1 MATEVYRVGLGLSDE
16 IDWYFSESGYPSLS
30 ELRSTMAQT
39 IDDIIEQQW
48 QEIEK
53 ISDEINLLQIRRKV
67 IEKYVR
73 FLYERREEMNKD
85 TIHALYDGEDQI

>member
-1 MATEVYRVGLGLSDE
+1 MAAQFFRVGLGLSDE
-16 IDWYFSESGYPSLS
+16 IVWYFSEAGYPSLS

-53 ISDEINLLQIRRKV
+53 ISDEINLLQIRSKV
-67 IEKYVR
+67 IGKYVR
-73 FLYERREEMNKD
+73 FLYERREQLQEAEQNVQEVEQND
-85 TIHALYDGEDQI
+85 